1 MLRRRSPARSGRRHV
16 RPASASNICSLPRKS
31 NPIQSNP
38 IQSNPIQSNPIS
50 TRRRR
55 PRPRLQGS
63 LSVHRSDLALH
74 HEGGGSADGY
84 GGYADVVSRSP
95 DGRYDVADS
104 TMRAAIMRLRNGPGA
119 SAMMAGTFTRSNA
132 EHLRGAIGRAP
143 TEGEFYI
150 AHFLSSDGAGKLIG
164 AATTQPRA
172 NAAMFPQA
180 AAANPNIFYD
190 VSGRPRGAGDV
201 YAKLTN
207 RF

>member
-1 MLRRRSPARSGRRHV
+1 
-16 RPASASNICSLPRKS
+16 
-31 NPIQSNP
+31 
-38 IQSNPIQSNPIS
+38 
-50 TRRRR
+50 
-55 PRPRLQGS
+55 
-63 LSVHRSDLALH
+63 
-74 HEGGGSADGY
+74 
-84 GGYADVVSRSP
+84 
-95 DGRYDVADS
+95 
-104 TMRAAIMRLRNGPGA
+104 MRAAIMRLRNDPGA

-190 VSGRPRGAGDV
+190 ASGRPRGAGDV

-207 RF
+207 RFEVARTIRFNPRPAHGRRHGRRAGVFARHRRRPVSFGVGQ